1 MFSQEN
7 QEITSIDG
15 FSPDC
20 LIRRTIEYMSAR
32 QKIIRND
39 QLRIDNQIIEAFI
52 DLDLRLNTLY
62 NKLMRDK
69 CNLLRSK
76 LINLDIDIYRKE
88 IKIKMGKPLDK
99 LFKSMTQKQFVDYE
113 KAKYK
118 IDLQKMETKLVADYK

>member
-76 LINLDIDIYRKE
+76 LINLDIDIYSTAFF
-88 IKIKMGKPLDK
+88 
-99 LFKSMTQKQFVDYE
+99 LFGYCS
-113 KAKYK
+113 
-118 IDLQKMETKLVADYK
+118 VAPN

>member
-1 MFSQEN
+1 
-7 QEITSIDG
+7 
-15 FSPDC
+15 
-20 LIRRTIEYMSAR
+20 MSAR